1 MNEFIINKRGYW
13 ESDTSIGH
21 IFDEQLCEALKFFI
35 KNNKIKSLV
44 DFGCGMGDYT
54 KSFLSIEGIKCDA
67 FDGNPNTPIL
77 TNGIASVLD
86 LSKDF
91 DLEKKYDCVLTLE
104 VGEHLPEEYESI
116 FLNNI
121 CKHTNKFVVLS
132 WAIEGQGGDG
142 HVNCKNND
150 YIIQQMKLRNFNY
163 DLEKSNFLRNNAR
176 VSWFKNTVMVF
187 EK

>member
-1 MNEFIINKRGYW
+1 MNKFNINQRGFW
-13 ESDTSIGH
+13 ESDSNIGH
-21 IFDEQLCEALKFFI
+21 IFDEQLCSALKDFI
-35 KNNKIKSLV
+35 KINEIKSIV

-54 KSFLSIEGIKCDA
+54 KSFLLMKQINCDA
-67 FDGNPNTPIL
+67 FDGNPNTSFL

-91 DLEKKYDCVLTLE
+91 DLQKKYDCVLTLE
-104 VGEHLPEEYESI
+104 VGEHIPEEYESI

-121 CKHTNKFVVLS
+121 SKHTNKFIILS

-142 HVNCKNND
+142 HINCKNND
-150 YIIQQMKLRNFNY
+150 YIIQQMKLRNFTY
-163 DLEKSNFLRNNAR
+163 DLEKSNFLRNKAS
-176 VSWFKNTVMVF
+176 VSWFKNTIMVF